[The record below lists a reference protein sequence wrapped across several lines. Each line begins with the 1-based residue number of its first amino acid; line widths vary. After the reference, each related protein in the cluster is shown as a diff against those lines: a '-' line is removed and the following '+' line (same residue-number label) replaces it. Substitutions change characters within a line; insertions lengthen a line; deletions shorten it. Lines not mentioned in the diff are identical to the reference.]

1 MEKTMRIPIIT
12 VGLAIVSASPV
23 LAQFGNPAVLAPDT
37 MMQSPG
43 VPAPNQTNTTDRLFA
58 QLAAAGGM
66 AEVEFGKIAGDKA
79 EAPGAKDFAR
89 MMVEDHGEA
98 NKKLISIA
106 DKSKIP
112 LPKALDK
119 DHENLRG
126 DLEKLDGASF
136 DLTYLRLQVVDHQKT
151 VQLLEWEIGS
161 GEDAELQRFAA
172 ETLPT
177 VLHHLEVARELVA
190 DLSGQASAQADSEP
204 AKIK

>member
-1 MEKTMRIPIIT
+1 MEKTMRIPIIA
-12 VGLAIVSASPV
+12 VGLVAVSASPV

-79 EAPGAKDFAR
+79 EAPGVKDFAR

-98 NKKLISIA
+98 SKTLISIA

-112 LPKALDK
+112 LPKVLDK
-119 DHENLRG
+119 DHENLRR